1 MPPHLHPRSRSTT
14 GLFAGTLLASLMV
27 VGIPHVFPC
36 PAPRRTFADSEMIMT
51 ADGQQIQRV
60 RRRRRKDVDP
70 TAQDESIPARTPLA
84 SEEDVSTFLQLE
96 EEAALLSK
104 PGRECPV
111 PKPTG
116 ILDTEIDWTTYMQQI
131 QLFIN
136 GERDYT
142 LIKGSTGPL
151 VYPAAHV
158 YSYTALYHITDEG
171 RDIAFGQAIFAFLY
185 LITLTI
191 VMSCYRRLGAPPY
204 LFPLLVLSKRL
215 HSIYMLRL
223 FNDGLAGLV
232 MWVSIWFFINRK
244 WALGVIAWSLGLGIK
259 MTLILLAPAV
269 IVLLALSL
277 SILPCAKLA
286 LLALGIQVLLAMPF
300 LPTNPQGYF
309 NSAFEFGRQFMYK
322 WTVNWRFIPEDIFL
336 SPDWWR
342 ALIVLHALILVAF
355 GLTSFLRPAGSN
367 LFNFIRKFCT
377 GQHRGI
383 PLHHN
388 FIMSVLLT
396 SLAIGLLCAR
406 SLHYQFFAYLS
417 WATPYLLWRTGGHP
431 VIVCIIWLFQ
441 EIAWNTYPST
451 NTSSAIVVLSLV
463 AQVFGLLANRK
474 DAFPILSSAP
484 KEHTQ

>member
-51 ADGQQIQRV
+51 TGGQQIQRV
-60 RRRRRKDVDP
+60 RRRRRKDVEP
-70 TAQDESIPARTPLA
+70 TAQDESLPARTPLA
-84 SEEDVSTFLQLE
+84 SEEEVSTFLQLE

-104 PGRECPV
+104 PGRECPI

-116 ILDTEIDWTTYMQQI
+116 MLDTEIDWTTYMQQI
-131 QLFIN
+131 RLFLD
-136 GERDYT
+136 GERNYI

-158 YSYTALYHITDEG
+158 YSYTLLHHLTDEG
-171 RDIAFGQAIFAFLY
+171 RDIAFGQIIFAFLY

-191 VMSCYRRLGAPPY
+191 VMACYRRSGAPPY

-223 FNDGLAGLV
+223 FNDGLAALC
-232 MWVSIWFFINRK
+232 MWISIWFFINRK
-244 WALGVIAWSLGLGIK
+244 WTAGVVVWSFGLGIK
-259 MTLILLAPAV
+259 MTLILLAPAI

-277 SILPCAKLA
+277 SVWPCIRLA
-286 LLALGIQVLLAMPF
+286 ALGLGIQVMLAIPF
-300 LPTNPQGYF
+300 LPMNPQGYF

-336 SPDWWR
+336 SPAWWR
-342 ALIVLHALILVAF
+342 ALIIVHALILVSF
-355 GLTSFLRPAGSN
+355 GLTSFLRPAGIN
-367 LFNFIRKFCT
+367 LFAFLNKFCK

-388 FIMSVLLT
+388 FIMAVLLT
-396 SLAIGLLCAR
+396 CLSTGFLCAR

-417 WATPYLLWRTGGHP
+417 WATPYLLWRTGAHP
-431 VIVCIIWLFQ
+431 VIVCIVWLLQ

-451 NTSSAIVVLSLV
+451 NISSAIVVLSLV
-463 AQVFGLLANRK
+463 AQVAGVFANRK
-474 DAFPILSSAP
+474 DAFPTLSPTP
-484 KEHTQ
+484 KEHAQ